1 MSLGRD
7 LDFVGHQRISVQQ
20 YDPAIL
26 PAINN
31 IVYKATNDKTVWIE
45 ETTSKIG
52 DWRVIFRSTYIRWAV
67 SLNGLHV
74 ASEKYSTSKEDKQ
87 FIINSIRVDNNVPK
101 QTTIVEWDFK
111 TAADVHLKSAPM
123 LCAYGL
129 IDLYACF
136 EEFIFDF
143 YKIYL
148 THNPEHLLTGDEN
161 KPLKKLYKAYL
172 ADASLADEWNEKFT
186 IRMYAWQRKKLYD
199 GLGKVFL
206 SYCNQ
211 SGIQKPSMY
220 KLSNPT
226 TWSETLTGIS
236 LVRHSLTHGAKTVAK
251 ELGDFCKTPNNNGF
265 TFKENDPLEIK
276 LFHLQATELF
286 SDQLLTAL
294 NLSLVELGGKLSAQ
308 P

>member
-7 LDFVGHQRISVQQ
+7 LDFVGHQRIPVDELNPST
-20 YDPAIL
+20 L
-26 PAINN
+26 PSIDN

-45 ETTSKIG
+45 ETTAKIG
-52 DWRVIFRSTYIRWAV
+52 DWRAIFRSTYIRWAV

-74 ASEKYSTSKEDKQ
+74 ASEKYSTSKEEKS
-87 FIINSIRVDNNVPK
+87 FIINSLRVNNGVAK
-101 QTTIVEWDFK
+101 QTVIVEWDFK
-111 TAADVHLKSAPM
+111 TAAETHLKTAPM

-148 THNPEHLLTGDEN
+148 KHNPEHLLTGEEN
-161 KPLKKLYKAYL
+161 KPLKKLYKSYL
-172 ADASLADEWNEKFT
+172 ADNTLADKWNEQFNNRLK
-186 IRMYAWQRKKLYD
+186 AWQRKRLYD
-199 GLGKVFL
+199 SLGKVFL

-211 SGIQKPSMY
+211 SGIEKPSMY

-226 TWSETLTGIS
+226 TWAETLTGIS
-236 LVRHSLTHGAKTVAK
+236 LVRHSLTHGAKTVSK
-251 ELGDFCKTPNNNGF
+251 ELSDFCKTPNNNGF

-286 SDQLLTAL
+286 SDQILTAL
-294 NLSLVELGGKLSAQ
+294 NLSLVELGERITAQ